1 MYFYT
6 PHLSLQ
12 VSTLARCCCAE
23 RLEPTLRPNHC
34 FSRLVVW
41 LLHIVLLHVLHQR
54 PKVSCFIKHKALIFQ
69 VHTIVVTLVIWHPQ
83 KDLNFQPRI

>member
-41 LLHIVLLHVLHQR
+41 LLHIVLPHVLSQR
-54 PKVSCFIKHKALIFQ
+54 PR
-69 VHTIVVTLVIWHPQ
+69 VVASSNTKLLFFKFTLS
-83 KDLNFQPRI
+83 